1 MWVKGSF
8 VPTSSRRGALLCDY
22 NGLLL
27 KGDEASAHLKRCEA
41 NLSYD
46 TFIYYV
52 QILREILR
60 GGLAR

>member
-8 VPTSSRRGALLCDY
+8 VPKSSRRGALLCDY

-27 KGDEASAHLKRCEA
+27 EGDEASAHLKRCEA

-46 TFIYYV
+46 TSYLLCSNF
-52 QILREILR
+52 
-60 GGLAR
+60 ARNCAWWTR